1 MSKKI
6 SIDQH
11 YKNTAPLSMVELKKV
26 MGHQSFHHT
35 ILEDACRLYGHTL
48 SDLTW
53 EQVCIV
59 NAAINL
65 GVMTAKRA
73 ERSKKQTSKDATSF
87 FRRLENSVSA
97 WDTLDE
103 LELLDLI
110 KELKAITQNDARWV
124 IKEDLLKLARNAYKR
139 NFILSENKAKK

>member
-1 MSKKI
+1 MNKKI

-26 MGHQSFHHT
+26 MGQQPFHHT
-35 ILEDACRLYGHTL
+35 ITEDACGLYGKNL
-48 SDLTW
+48 RELTW

-65 GVMTAKRA
+65 GVMVAKRA
-73 ERSKKQTSKDATSF
+73 ERSKKQASGDAGGF
-87 FRRLENSVSA
+87 LQRLGNSVSA
-97 WDTLDE
+97 WEMLDE

-124 IKEDLLKLARNAYKR
+124 IKEDLLTLARNVYKR
-139 NFILSENKAKK
+139 NFIFSENKAKK

>member
-6 SIDQH
+6 SIDQY

-65 GVMTAKRA
+65 GVMTAKRV
-73 ERSKKQTSKDATSF
+73 ERSKKQTSGDSAGF
-87 FRRLENSVSA
+87 FQRLGDSVSA
-97 WDTLDE
+97 WQTLE
-103 LELLDLI
+103 EVELLDLI
-110 KELKAITQNDARWV
+110 KELKAITQNDARWG
-124 IKEDLLKLARNAYKR
+124 IKEELLTLARNTYKR
-139 NFILSENKAKK
+139 NFILSENKSKK

>member
-1 MSKKI
+1 MNKKI
-6 SIDQH
+6 SIDKH

-26 MGHQSFHHT
+26 MGHQPFHHT
-35 ILEDACRLYGHTL
+35 ILEDACRMYGNTL

-65 GVMTAKRA
+65 GVMTAKRV
-73 ERSKKQTSKDATSF
+73 ERSKKQTSGDAGGF
-87 FRRLENSVSA
+87 LERLGSSVSA
-97 WDTLDE
+97 WEMLDE

-110 KELKAITQNDARWV
+110 KELKAITQNDARWG
-124 IKEDLLKLARNAYKR
+124 IKEELLKLARNAYKR